1 MERIATGVQVRSAR
15 ISMSIQKWVLDFGLD
30 YILPG
35 YSGGGGEG
43 YQIGGDGGSDGS
55 DGEDGNYGNAG
66 LGSGV
71 DVANITLQHFTLSP
85 GEGGKATGY
94 FGAGGGGVLINSQG
108 PEREDNTEGEGYG
121 GGGYGNSP
129 TPNPG
134 VVLLDF
140 APTPEE

>member
-35 YSGGGGEG
+35 YSGGGGSSG
-43 YQIGGDGGSDGS
+43 DDVYGGDGGSDGS

-94 FGAGGGGVLINSQG
+94 FGAGGGGVLVNSQG

-121 GGGYGNSP
+121 GGGCGNSP
-129 TPNPG
+129 TSNPG

-140 APTPEE
+140 APEE